1 MLRGLQTMKFNLPK
15 SLSGEYVFYKNGVEV
30 ARSKNIITTLGKEAI
45 LKYLS
50 RESYEYASR
59 IVLGCGPTA
68 ASISDEFLSLEMF
81 ATSINFK
88 TLDYTQTPTELV
100 FRTTLPSTFNGVIY
114 ESGITT
120 GGGVTLTNLNSVND
134 NPELAATFDPDYED
148 WSLSTGVA
156 FHTND
161 LEGTPRL
168 RIGKYGLEITAPSS
182 TTRQSTL
189 NSIVPILPYISSD
202 KIKVALHISGSI
214 PNSVMIRLSN
224 DGLNYYTLTI
234 PAANL
239 SLGYNIVTY
248 NIAQLVAT
256 GSPEISQTQSIS
268 VLVNSGAS
276 QSIVTMDAIKFD
288 NYSDLEK
295 PILVSRSVLATPL
308 IVEGG
313 YPFDIEYR
321 LAFDI

>member
-1 MLRGLQTMKFNLPK
+1 
-15 SLSGEYVFYKNGVEV
+15 
-30 ARSKNIITTLGKEAI
+30 
-45 LKYLS
+45 
-50 RESYEYASR
+50 
-59 IVLGCGPTA
+59 
-68 ASISDEFLSLEMF
+68 
-81 ATSINFK
+81 
-88 TLDYTQTPTELV
+88 
-100 FRTTLPSTFNGVIY
+100 
-114 ESGITT
+114 
-120 GGGVTLTNLNSVND
+120 
-134 NPELAATFDPDYED
+134 
-148 WSLSTGVA
+148 
-156 FHTND
+156 

-313 YPFDIEYR
+313 YPFDVEYR